1 MSHDPA
7 SGEPAFAPPFPP
19 PTALPVAPPGGWTPG
34 PSPGPSPASRGVA
47 PVVWSTVL
55 LAPLWGLTWIGVN
68 WSLGYC
74 VEQFDPPDTS
84 VTTQQL
90 VLGVATLVWT
100 APALVGVVWARR
112 RGVRSQWQRWLA
124 GSIAALGALAAWRLG
139 PVELCIS

>member
-7 SGEPAFAPPFPP
+7 GGPPPFAPPFPP
-19 PTALPVAPPGGWTPG
+19 PAGPPAGWAPR
-34 PSPGPSPASRGVA
+34 SAPASRGVA

-55 LAPLWGLTWIGVN
+55 LAPLCGLTWIGVN

-84 VTTQQL
+84 ITTQRL
-90 VLGVATLVWT
+90 VLALATLVWA
-100 APALVGVVWARR
+100 APALVGVASARR
-112 RGVRSQWQRWLA
+112 RGVRSQWQWWLA
-124 GSIAALGALAAWRLG
+124 GTIAAFGALAAWWLG